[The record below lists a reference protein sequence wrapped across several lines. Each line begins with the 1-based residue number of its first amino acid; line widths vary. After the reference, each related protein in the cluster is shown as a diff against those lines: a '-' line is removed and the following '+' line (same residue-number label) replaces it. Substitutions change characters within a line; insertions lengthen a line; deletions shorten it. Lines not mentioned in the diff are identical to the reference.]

1 MDESKLFTADLPRR
15 NWYEKSTLSD
25 ALISFGFLAFLR
37 WLLFLSRGFF
47 GRLKDRPANET
58 YRDAVVVAVYDRV
71 CAAHFPHSYYVAP
84 LFANHSFI
92 LSRVS
97 VGDAVGS

>member
-1 MDESKLFTADLPRR
+1 MKKAPEG
-15 NWYEKSTLSD
+15 
-25 ALISFGFLAFLR
+25 ALISFGFLAFLC
-37 WLLFLSRGFF
+37 WLLFLGRGFF

-71 CAAHFPHSYYVAP
+71 GAAHFTHSYYVAP